1 MEDKDSANGASCMSL
16 SHRANI
22 HRIDRQLRQR
32 LLAAVAANAEYWAF
46 RHDAVRRH
54 AHALFQYPAMMV
66 PQMQGRLIGDIC
78 HVCPT
83 IQNVYDPYVGSGTVL
98 TEAMLQG
105 LNFFGQD
112 INPLAVLLCRVKAGP
127 FFVDSLELR
136 LNGLHS
142 RIKADRRRSIAVD
155 FPGIQKW
162 FRDDVARDLSK
173 IVRAIREE
181 RELWSRRFHW
191 VALAET
197 IRRASNSRT
206 STVKLHI
213 RPVDEIATRHV
224 DTVSLFREIALSNAA
239 RLGAKRALLR
249 EQNRLIRDAYSN
261 SVEIKLG
268 DSAKPSSH
276 QGAGQFDLLITSPPY
291 GDNVTTVPY
300 GQHAY
305 LPLQWID
312 RRDIDPQF
320 DEQLISTTH
329 AIDSSSL
336 GGRRKGALDAVPGL
350 IERSS
355 AFAATMCHLKGEKR
369 DRSLRVAAFIRDLDT
384 SLAAILP
391 RMCRNAYLLWVV
403 GNRSVGQRTVPLDAI
418 VRELHESRGAVH
430 VTTIERT
437 IPSKRMAVRNDT
449 SSTMTK
455 ECILVMRKDGN

>member
-1 MEDKDSANGASCMSL
+1 MSF
-16 SHRANI
+16 SRPSK
-22 HRIDRQLRQR
+22 IDGVDQQLRQR
-32 LLAAVAANAEYWAF
+32 LLAAVDTNAEYWAF

-66 PQMQGRLIGDIC
+66 PQMQARLIGDIC
-78 HVCPT
+78 HVCPK
-83 IQNVYDPYVGSGTVL
+83 IQNVFDPYVGSGTVL
-98 TEAMLQG
+98 TEAMLHG
-105 LNFFGQD
+105 LNFLGQD
-112 INPLAVLLCRVKAGP
+112 INPLAVLLCRVKSGP

-136 LNGLHS
+136 VNGLLS
-142 RIKADRRRSIAVD
+142 RIKADRKRSIAVD

-181 RELWSRRFHW
+181 RELWSRRFFW

-197 IRRASNSRT
+197 IRRTSNSRT

-213 RPVDEIATRHV
+213 PSLIEIVTRPIDV
-224 DTVSLFREIALSNAA
+224 VSLFLEIARSNAA
-239 RLGAKRALLR
+239 RLRVKHAILR
-249 EQNRLIRDAYSN
+249 ERKRLVRGTYANNI
-261 SVEIKLG
+261 EIKLG
-268 DSAKPSSH
+268 DSAKPSND
-276 QGAGQFDLLITSPPY
+276 QEVGQFDLLITSPPY

-300 GQHAY
+300 GQHSY

-312 RRDIDPQF
+312 RKDIDPKF

-336 GGRRKGALDAVPGL
+336 GGRRKGALDAVPEL
-350 IERSS
+350 KERSY
-355 AFAATMCHLKGEKR
+355 AFAATMCDLKGEKR
-369 DRSLRVAAFIRDLDT
+369 DRTLRVSAFIRDLDT
-384 SLAAILP
+384 SLAVILP
-391 RMCRNAYLLWVV
+391 KMRRNAYLLWVV
-403 GNRSVGQRTVPLDAI
+403 GNRSVGQRPIPLDAI

>member
-1 MEDKDSANGASCMSL
+1 MSV
-16 SHRANI
+16 SPFRNI
-22 HRIDRQLRQR
+22 NRDDQQLRQR
-32 LLAAVAANAEYWAF
+32 FQAAVETNSEYWAF
-46 RHDAVRRH
+46 RNDAVRRH
-54 AHALFQYPAMMV
+54 AHSLFQYPAMMV
-66 PQMQGRLIGDIC
+66 PQMQARLIDDIC
-78 HVCPT
+78 QVCPT
-83 IQNVYDPYVGSGTVL
+83 IQNIYDPYVGSGTVL
-98 TEAMLQG
+98 TEAMLRG
-105 LNFFGQD
+105 LNFWGQD

-136 LNGLHS
+136 VQGLTS
-142 RIKADRRRSIAVD
+142 RMKSDRKRSIAVD
-155 FPGIQKW
+155 FAGIQKW

-181 RELWSRRFHW
+181 RELWSRRFFW

-197 IRRASNSRT
+197 IRRTSNSRT
-206 STVKLHI
+206 STVKLHV
-213 RPVDEIATRHV
+213 RPPEEIATRSIDV
-224 DTVSLFREIALSNAA
+224 VSLFQGIAVSNAA
-239 RLGAKRALLR
+239 RLRAKHAILRDRKRLVHGAYA
-249 EQNRLIRDAYSN
+249 NN
-261 SVEIKLG
+261 VEIRLG
-268 DSAKPSSH
+268 DSAKASTDHEASR
-276 QGAGQFDLLITSPPY
+276 FDLLITSPPY

-300 GQHAY
+300 GQHSY

-312 RRDIDPQF
+312 RKDIDPKF

-336 GGRRKGALDAVPGL
+336 GGRRKGALETIPEL
-350 IERSS
+350 KERSS
-355 AFAATMCHLKGEKR
+355 AFVATMRGLQGEKR
-369 DRSLRVAAFIRDLDT
+369 DRTLRVSAFIRDLDT

-391 RMCRNAYLLWVV
+391 QMRRNAYLLWVV
-403 GNRSVGQRTVPLDAI
+403 GNRSVGQRTIPLDAI